1 MTNSL
6 WELLEV
12 HPLVHLWAEKLG
24 KYDQMVTK
32 YPATRS
38 IQKHSLGY
46 INLLKLMQLRC
57 TECLKKNQ
65 QMQLSDLFNN
75 HFLGCKASSKCSWFP
90 HFPCIYF
97 PISKCAEIL
106 NSPERRKL
114 YLGYNELILQIFV

>member
-1 MTNSL
+1 VTNSL

-12 HPLVHLWAEKLG
+12 HLLVHLWAEKLG

-57 TECLKKNQ
+57 TCLISLTTISWDVRQAANA
-65 QMQLSDLFNN
+65 
-75 HFLGCKASSKCSWFP
+75 LG
-90 HFPCIYF
+90 F
-97 PISKCAEIL
+97 PISPASIFL
-106 NSPERRKL
+106 SPSVQK
-114 YLGYNELILQIFV
+114 F